1 VLSSRNRVAGIGD
14 RDSGHA
20 AIVQLLSGLKSP
32 TDGEAMNR
40 LKGLKCREC
49 GRSYPS
55 SPVHVCE
62 FCFGPLEV
70 DYDYEA
76 IRARVT
82 RARIEAGP
90 KSIWRYADLLPLELG
105 PDGEPPVG
113 QAVGF
118 TPLVRAR
125 NLGEELGVKELY
137 IKNDSVCHPTW
148 SFKDRVVAVAIAKAK
163 EFGFDTVACAST
175 GNLANSVA
183 AHAAE
188 ARIRAY
194 VFIPADL
201 EQGKI
206 TATLI
211 YNPTLVAVQGTYD
224 EVNRLCS
231 EVADKYRWAFVN
243 INIRPFYGEGS
254 KTYGYE
260 IAEQL
265 GWRAPAHVVVPCAGG
280 ALITKIAKAF
290 REMRLLGL
298 IPEGRTKMYA
308 AQALGCGPIVTMIKN
323 DTDVLVPVRPN
334 TIAKSLAIGNPAD
347 GYYAYRAAK
356 DSGGYGEHATDEEIV
371 EGMQLLART
380 EGIFTETAGGVTVA
394 AAKKLIDSGRIP
406 RDEPTVISITG
417 NGLKTPDVL
426 YDRLSVSVTIRP
438 SLSVFDQALA
448 ELKSKGGAA

>member
-1 VLSSRNRVAGIGD
+1 M
-14 RDSGHA
+14 
-20 AIVQLLSGLKSP
+20 
-32 TDGEAMNR
+32 ER
-40 LKGLKCREC
+40 LQGLKCREC

-70 DYDYEA
+70 EYNYEL
-76 IRARVT
+76 IRQRVS

-90 KSIWRYADLLPLELG
+90 KSIWRYADLLPVELG
-105 PDGEPPVG
+105 ADGEPAVG
-113 QAVGF
+113 PAVGF
-118 TPLVRAR
+118 TPLIRAR
-125 NLGEELGVKELY
+125 NLADELGVKELWV
-137 IKNDSVCHPTW
+137 KNDSVCHPTW
-148 SFKDRVVAVAIAKAK
+148 SFKDRVVAVALGKAK

-188 ARIRAY
+188 GRLKSYI
-194 VFIPADL
+194 FIPADL
-201 EQGKI
+201 EQGKV
-206 TATLI
+206 TATLV
-211 YNPTLVAVQGTYD
+211 YNPTLVAVHGTYD

-243 INIRPFYGEGS
+243 INIRPYYAEGS

-280 ALITKIAKAF
+280 SLITKIWKAF
-290 REMRLLGL
+290 KELRLLGL
-298 IPEGRTKMYA
+298 IPESRTSMYA

-323 DTDVLVPVRPN
+323 DTDVLVPVRPQ

-347 GYYAYRAAK
+347 GYYAYRVAK
-356 DSGGYGEHATDEEIV
+356 DSGGHGEHATDEEII

-394 AAKKLIDSGRIP
+394 AARKLIEAGRIP
-406 RDEPTVISITG
+406 RDEPIVICITG

-426 YDRLSVSVTIRP
+426 HERLSVDVTIRP
-438 SLSVFDQALA
+438 
-448 ELKSKGGAA
+448 